1 MRGPQTVIEVSV
13 VYFLRIGKHGSEV
26 LLGRK
31 LTGIGLGKLVGP
43 GGKKEHG
50 ESSVETAVRESC
62 EEVGLELDPTDLNP
76 ISNVSYF
83 FAGRPELNQRSTA
96 FAVSRWKGTPRRSQ
110 ELAPSWWPLESLP
123 FEQMWS
129 DAQFWLTRALA
140 GDYLEAKFTIDAKD
154 EVVAKELNW
163 AGGPPH

>member
-1 MRGPQTVIEVSV
+1 MIEVSV
-13 VYFLRIGKHGSEV
+13 VYFLRVGTRGSEV

-50 ESSVETAVRESC
+50 ESSVETAVRESF
-62 EEVGLELDPTDLNP
+62 EEVGLELDSTDLKP
-76 ISNVSYF
+76 ISNISYF
-83 FAGRPELNQRSTA
+83 FTGRPELNQRSSA
-96 FAVSRWKGTPRRSQ
+96 FLAYKWKGQPRLSE

-129 DAQFWLTRALA
+129 DAELWLTRALA
-140 GDYLEAKFTIDAKD
+140 GDYLKAKFTINAKD
-154 EVVAKELNW
+154 EVVAKQLNW
-163 AGGPPH
+163 AGGPLN